1 MEEMTDNLDLIK
13 IKNVCPVEDN
23 QKNQKISFRPREN
36 ICEDMS
42 DNGLLSKYT
51 KNSQTQQWENKQ
63 PDYKIGQNV

>member
-1 MEEMTDNLDLIK
+1 
-13 IKNVCPVEDN
+13 
-23 QKNQKISFRPREN
+23 
-36 ICEDMS
+36 MS